1 MRDLNGREKEA
12 NSRHVNRRD
21 TDDQTP
27 DKVFDRN
34 YGFDDII
41 DDIDDRYH
49 DEQIHHKE
57 RPDQEDTGEEMPEDA
72 FDRNDDNDD
81 NDWNQ
86 DEYEND
92 MVEDPEGEEDEFDDK
107 DRDVEVQNGESQA
120 LAAKD
125 EHMNNPKG

>member
-1 MRDLNGREKEA
+1 MRDLNGREKEP

-34 YGFDDII
+34 DFDDII
-41 DDIDDRYH
+41 DYIDDQYH

-72 FDRNDDNDD
+72 FDRNDDNGD

-86 DEYEND
+86 NEYEND

-120 LAAKD
+120 LAAK
-125 EHMNNPKG
+125 EEPMNNPKG

>member
-1 MRDLNGREKEA
+1 MRDLNGREKEP

-34 YGFDDII
+34 DFDDII
-41 DDIDDRYH
+41 DYIDDQYH

-72 FDRNDDNDD
+72 FDRNDDNGD

-86 DEYEND
+86 NEYEND
-92 MVEDPEGEEDEFDDK
+92 VVEDPEGEEDKFGNKNEL
-107 DRDVEVQNGESQA
+107 V
-120 LAAKD
+120 
-125 EHMNNPKG
+125 NNPKGQEN

>member
-1 MRDLNGREKEA
+1 MRDLNGREKEP

-92 MVEDPEGEEDEFDDK
+92 MAEDPEGEEDEFDDK